1 MNYQLHIHKT
11 SIWWHLVIVFAHT
24 LVVKVPRQT
33 EKKVPN
39 WWKTWM
45 TPEITFFIC
54 GRMAYICRTY
64 LFMNYQLHILELP
77 VAHRKKETATK
88 CCNIKY
94 VQILFVQ
101 EKFSPTHPPQKQ
113 KQLPNAVTFATYQ
126 YYLCI
131 FFVSPN

>member
-1 MNYQLHIHKT
+1 
-11 SIWWHLVIVFAHT
+11 
-24 LVVKVPRQT
+24 
-33 EKKVPN
+33 
-39 WWKTWM
+39 
-45 TPEITFFIC
+45 
-54 GRMAYICRTY
+54 MAYICRTY

-131 FFVSPN
+131 W